1 MQEVFYEE
9 SVDTHNLSAA
19 KRRYLIYKIFSI
31 LSVVLGV
38 FSLLNVLFGQ
48 IDPEQG
54 ITKSVVIYI
63 VMWLVFAALMFF
75 LAVFLAKKKHAFYL
89 SYDYT
94 FVSGDLRISKVFHGR
109 KRKHLYTIST
119 DRIIKMGR
127 VGSDSYAKAK
137 ASPDT
142 KEDILTPNVEAEE
155 DKEFFYIHAQTNV
168 GKKILVLECRIQMIY
183 TILRFMNRPNILETE
198 FNKQTIAAKTASKQN

>member
-1 MQEVFYEE
+1 
-9 SVDTHNLSAA
+9 
-19 KRRYLIYKIFSI
+19 
-31 LSVVLGV
+31 
-38 FSLLNVLFGQ
+38 
-48 IDPEQG
+48 
-54 ITKSVVIYI
+54 
-63 VMWLVFAALMFF
+63 
-75 LAVFLAKKKHAFYL
+75 
-89 SYDYT
+89 
-94 FVSGDLRISKVFHGR
+94 
-109 KRKHLYTIST
+109 
-119 DRIIKMGR
+119 MGR